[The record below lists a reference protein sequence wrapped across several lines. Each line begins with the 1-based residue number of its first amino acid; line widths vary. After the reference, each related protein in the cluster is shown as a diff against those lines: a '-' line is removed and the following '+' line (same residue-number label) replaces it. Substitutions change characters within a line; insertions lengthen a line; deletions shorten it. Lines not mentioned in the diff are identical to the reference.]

1 MVDFSTVTLPFTA
14 GDLLSAGVALMKVV
28 GPIVL
33 LALAFV
39 VAPKVINLIKS
50 ALGRAGSR
58 A

>member
-1 MVDFSTVTLPFTA
+1 MDLDFAGITLPFTA

-39 VAPKVINLIKS
+39 VAPMLISLVKG
-50 ALGRAGSR
+50 ALGKMRRA
-58 A
+58 